1 MHQVHQHTILQAYSE
16 EGHEL
21 LKLQLNQCTL
31 TFSPRLFIPNMSIK
45 SSAKHQNRFTTIRL
59 LFTVFLNC
67 KALLNTK
74 MDRKVDSRSQLISI
88 LPINLHFS
96 EADTML
102 ILTLPLIVSGD
113 LVTGGLW
120 SVFSSICHPITVMLP
135 TRSLSADLQQTLCV
149 EIFLEVDLFINKGT
163 LIKGY

>member
-1 MHQVHQHTILQAYSE
+1 MLA
-16 EGHEL
+16 
-21 LKLQLNQCTL
+21 
-31 TFSPRLFIPNMSIK
+31 IK
-45 SSAKHQNRFTTIRL
+45 
-59 LFTVFLNC
+59 
-67 KALLNTK
+67 
-74 MDRKVDSRSQLISI
+74 
-88 LPINLHFS
+88 LHFS
-96 EADTML
+96 EFDRML